1 MTYERQQVTLKCEPD
16 ESPKPIQIFW
26 KKNAV
31 LYKETNIPLIQI
43 LFFKILGEL
52 ILENIPACEAV
63 INAGT
68 ANKIPTL
75 I

>member
-16 ESPKPIQIFW
+16 ESPKRIQIFW

-52 ILENIPACEAV
+52 ILENIPV
-63 INAGT
+63 
-68 ANKIPTL
+68 KQ
-75 I
+75 